1 MSKEKNSAFFIYQ
14 LVCLLL
20 LAYLLVLPLLVP
32 YIRMVAPDFW
42 QCSHYAQYGEPCPFC
57 GTTTHVYRLL
67 TKGVVP
73 PTYICISLVC
83 FLFEIVRKIALCMVL
98 MLGKQVKRATIWVDG
113 ALTATVLITVTCC
126 FLLR

>member
-1 MSKEKNSAFFIYQ
+1 MGTDKNKAFFIYQ

-20 LAYLLVLPLLVP
+20 LTYLLVLPLLVP

-42 QCSHYAQYGEPCPFC
+42 QCSHYALYGEPCPFC

-67 TKGVVP
+67 TKGVIP

-83 FLFEIVRKIALCMVL
+83 FLFELVRKIALCMIL

-113 ALTATVLITVTCC
+113 ALTAIVLTTVTCC